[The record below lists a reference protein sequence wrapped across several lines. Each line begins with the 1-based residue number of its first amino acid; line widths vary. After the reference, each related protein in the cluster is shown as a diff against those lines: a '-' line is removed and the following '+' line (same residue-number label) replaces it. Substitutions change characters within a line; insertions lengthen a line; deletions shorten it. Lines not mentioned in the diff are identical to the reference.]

1 MIGQIIL
8 VSSCFEADR
17 AGGNDLLE
25 GVQPVFAIVE
35 KAWST
40 GGKED
45 WLEVT
50 WLEPCPMDPL
60 VDSLHV
66 GYDDFELVPEEDV
79 PDRIW
84 AALALQRMT
93 GEVT

>member
-1 MIGQIIL
+1 MIGEIIL
-8 VSSCFEADR
+8 VSSCFEADQ

-25 GVQPVFAIVE
+25 GEQPVFAIVE
-35 KAWST
+35 QEWTA
-40 GGKED
+40 GKND
-45 WLEVT
+45 WLQVT
-50 WLEPCPMDPL
+50 WLEPCPMDPFI
-60 VDSLHV
+60 DSLHI
-66 GYDDFELVPEEDV
+66 GYDDFERVPEEDV